1 MSTLLAIIIVLVLWG
16 LLFVLSIAESSLIG
30 MTRSRAE
37 ALAEEQVPG
46 ADKLVAALADRGK
59 LLAPFLALAL
69 AAQLSVGAIVG
80 VVVSRTYG
88 TGWIP
93 VGLLVTFLVMF
104 VITEAVPKFW
114 ARGNIDRAAIKSAS
128 ASSKI
133 LRIPPLRWLVGLL
146 LGSTGLFLRRTRRS
160 AAAVSSEEEI
170 VALADAAV
178 EAEVLEKDEGD
189 IIHSLLDFGD
199 TVVREAMVPRPDVLA
214 VAHDTTIEDAIAAMI
229 DRGVSRMPIYGD
241 DIDDVLGIVH
251 IKDLFTRDQR
261 GRGDHFVSTAQRPP
275 TFIPETKRAAELLRE
290 LKGIPTSLVA
300 VIDEYGGTAGIITVE
315 DLIEEFIGEIVD
327 EFDSTEEPLVSRV
340 GTGEWRVQARIP
352 IEDFNEA
359 MNADLPEEEGWDTL
373 GGMLLDGLGHVP
385 EIGETL
391 RTNGFDFVIEAIE
404 GRRIVQVF
412 VKTAPRS
419 IDLTDSESGLLS
431 NG

>member
-1 MSTLLAIIIVLVLWG
+1 MSTLVGLIIVAALWG
-16 LLFVLSIAESSLIG
+16 LLFVLAIAESSLNG
-30 MTRSRAE
+30 MSRSRAN
-37 ALAEEQVPG
+37 ALAEEQIPG
-46 ADKLVAALADRGK
+46 ADKLVAALEDRGR
-59 LLAPFLALAL
+59 LLAPILALAL

-80 VVVSRTYG
+80 VLVSRAYG
-88 TGWIP
+88 AAWIP
-93 VGLLVTFLVMF
+93 VGVLAALLIMF
-104 VITEAVPKFW
+104 VITEAVPKIW
-114 ARGNIDRAAIKSAS
+114 ARRNIDRAAIAS
-128 ASSKI
+128 ASIS
-133 LRIPPLRWLVGLL
+133 LRVLRFPPLRWTVGVL
-146 LGSTGLFLRRTRRS
+146 LGGAGLVLRRTNNS

-178 EAEVLEKDEGD
+178 EAEVLEKDEGE

-199 TVVREAMVPRPDVLA
+199 TVVREVMVPRPDVLA

-241 DIDDVLGIVH
+241 DIDDVVGIVH

-261 GRGDHFVSTAQRPP
+261 GRGDHFVSTAKRPP

-290 LKGIPTSLVA
+290 LKGIPTSLVV

-327 EFDSTEEPLVSRV
+327 EFDSTEKPLVSRV
-340 GTGEWRVQARIP
+340 RTGEWRVQARIP

-359 MNADLPEEEGWDTL
+359 MSVDLPEEGWDTL

-391 RTNGFDFVIEAIE
+391 HTEGFAFVIEAVE
-404 GRRIVQVF
+404 GRRITEVH
-412 VKTAPRS
+412 VKRTQTTINLA
-419 IDLTDSESGLLS
+419 DSDSGLLS